1 MIESVPS
8 SPVETLY
15 RESRVWI
22 WRAGLTVQT
31 LLFGLVAFFIRPSA
45 DAFILRYNA
54 FFGVDLLGTW
64 WQAYLVPGVSLIFF
78 LGNLALAAFLAR
90 RSAYLAAVIL
100 SYGALLIALSE
111 AIAMAAIISINS

>member
-1 MIESVPS
+1 MIENALT

-15 RESRVWI
+15 RESRIWI
-22 WRAGLTVQT
+22 WRAGMAIQV

-64 WQAYLVPGVSLIFF
+64 WQAYLVPSVSLIFF
-78 LGNLALAAFLAR
+78 VGNLTLAAFLAR
-90 RSAYLAAVIL
+90 RSAYLAATIL